1 MPTFGLAD
9 SFFRRFPSFAD
20 RDKRLEQCIKVVW
33 ILLHVVSVGGLFLCD
48 TDLIWRAKDHAWCT
62 VVYFL
67 LLLATVFQYFL
78 TSRSSP
84 GNVLDAMKIAT
95 ETHVN
100 STQSALGTGNMS
112 TSWRNGSSLWSKLV
126 TDLYPPGLPSRITT
140 CADCHTIQPPRSKHC
155 HDCHQCVLR
164 FDHHCL
170 WLGTCIGKGNHSR
183 YWWYIFEETILC
195 IWTAILY
202 LAFLRSKAMKAWWK
216 DFFGTVM
223 FVVLIICL
231 LPLLALLLF
240 QRGAPAGIHPFRKGM
255 CANLYSFCCSC
266 NSKYALE
273 AVPSREELEARA
285 RPYTC
290 LDIACCRCC

>member
-1 MPTFGLAD
+1 
-9 SFFRRFPSFAD
+9 
-20 RDKRLEQCIKVVW
+20 
-33 ILLHVVSVGGLFLCD
+33 
-48 TDLIWRAKDHAWCT
+48 CT

-100 STQSALGTGNMS
+100 STQSAPGTGNMS

-195 IWTAILY
+195 IWTRNFVSRFPEIKSYESMVQHSL
-202 LAFLRSKAMKAWWK
+202 FRVWK

-240 QRGAPAGIHPFRKGM
+240 QRGAPAGIHPFRKVM
-255 CANLYSFCCSC
+255 WRKFVFIL
-266 NSKYALE
+266 L
-273 AVPSREELEARA
+273 LMQ
-285 RPYTC
+285 
-290 LDIACCRCC
+290 